1 MLKYSEM
8 DDRSLVDLL
17 ISEDSKAW
25 DYFIL
30 NIIAPLCRTRKH
42 MEMCSKNSIS
52 TNSLITQVWMILHK
66 NNYQRLRNFAFRAS
80 LRTYLTFIVRE
91 AQRKELQ
98 EKIGKVPLVLSE
110 DDTYC
115 SLIISRETSDSSEIK
130 DEVSLANEMLA
141 QLWVKNPR
149 QAWVLLMR
157 NCLEL
162 SAKEVASFLDESID
176 NVNQMNTRGHKE
188 LKKLWRS
195 HHEK

>member
-1 MLKYSEM
+1 M
-8 DDRSLVDLL
+8 
-17 ISEDSKAW
+17 
-25 DYFIL
+25 
-30 NIIAPLCRTRKH
+30 
-42 MEMCSKNSIS
+42 
-52 TNSLITQVWMILHK
+52 
-66 NNYQRLRNFAFRAS
+66 
-80 LRTYLTFIVRE
+80 
-91 AQRKELQ
+91 
-98 EKIGKVPLVLSE
+98 
-110 DDTYC
+110 
-115 SLIISRETSDSSEIK
+115 
-130 DEVSLANEMLA
+130 ANEVLA

>member
-1 MLKYSEM
+1 MLMLKYSEM

-30 NIIAPLCRTRKH
+30 NIITPLCRTRKH

-98 EKIGKVPLVLSE
+98 EKIGKVPLLS
-110 DDTYC
+110 DT
-115 SLIISRETSDSSEIK
+115 
-130 DEVSLANEMLA
+130 
-141 QLWVKNPR
+141 
-149 QAWVLLMR
+149 
-157 NCLEL
+157 
-162 SAKEVASFLDESID
+162 F
-176 NVNQMNTRGHKE
+176 
-188 LKKLWRS
+188 
-195 HHEK
+195 